1 MTSAP
6 PPPVPPAAIEPADVS
21 GLRVSR
27 ARWWVHLLLLAAY
40 PLVLG
45 AVGFIQTR
53 ASTQPMLPRDSAGL
67 LFVAAFELVL
77 FGVVFGVAWSCS
89 RVSSAQLHLP
99 WRGGLWPILRGF
111 GYAIGLRLLIA
122 MILFFVIVIALL
134 FGLVDLPSLQSIMEE
149 NGPKVE
155 KLVDPDALAA
165 DPIYL
170 TLNLTLISFVVAGL
184 REELW
189 RAGVIAGLIALFP
202 KRFSSVPGRVA
213 AVTIA
218 AIIFG
223 IGHLPQGM
231 MAVGMIGILGFGLGL
246 ILVFHRSLWDAVLAH
261 GFFNAASF
269 GMMYLIARMAA
280 DGGPPAGP

>member
-1 MTSAP
+1 MNSTPPPAP
-6 PPPVPPAAIEPADVS
+6 PALEAIEDS
-21 GLRVSR
+21 GPRVSR
-27 ARWWVHLLLLAAY
+27 ARWWIHLFLLAAY

-45 AVGFIQTR
+45 VLGYLQTR
-53 ASTQPMLPRDSAGL
+53 ESSRPMLPPDSAGL
-67 LFVAAFELVL
+67 LLAAAVEIVIFS
-77 FGVVFGVAWSCS
+77 VVFGIAWSCS
-89 RVSSAQLHLP
+89 RVTSAQLHLP
-99 WRGGLWPILRGF
+99 WRDGPWPVLRGF

-122 MILFFVIVIALL
+122 MILFLVIMIALL
-134 FGLVDLPSLQSIMEE
+134 CGLVDLTSLQSIMEE
-149 NGPKVE
+149 NGPKVD
-155 KLVDPDALAA
+155 KLVDPEALA

-223 IGHLPQGM
+223 IGHLPQGW

-269 GMMYLIARMAA
+269 AMMYLIARFAA
-280 DGGPPAGP
+280 SGAPPVGP